1 MSTYRHTASLADLT
15 VYVTETATGET
26 FDLNADGDPCTSVA
40 DLRSFVREMR
50 AAGYFGAAVEASLLA
65 ACGGAA

>member
-1 MSTYRHTASLADLT
+1 MNRYTVSTADLT

-40 DLRSFVREMR
+40 ELRSFVRELR
-50 AAGYFGAAVEASLLA
+50 AADYFGAAVEASLLA
-65 ACGGAA
+65 ACGGAS

>member
-1 MSTYRHTASLADLT
+1 MKHYTVSPADLT

-26 FDLNADGDPCTSVA
+26 FDLNADGEPCTSAA
-40 DLRSFVREMR
+40 DLRSFIRELR

-65 ACGGAA
+65 SCGGAS